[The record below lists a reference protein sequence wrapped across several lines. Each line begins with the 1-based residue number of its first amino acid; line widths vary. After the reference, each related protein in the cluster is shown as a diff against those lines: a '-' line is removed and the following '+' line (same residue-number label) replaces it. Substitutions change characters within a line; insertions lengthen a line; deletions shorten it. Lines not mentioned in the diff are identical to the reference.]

1 MALLCQSMMDYN
13 TILSRLP
20 EKTSLHSVVTK
31 AFKYL
36 FNIIIEVDSLLPYSL
51 EED

>member
-1 MALLCQSMMDYN
+1 MDYN
-13 TILSRLP
+13 TVPSRLP

-36 FNIIIEVDSLLPYSL
+36 FNILIEADSLLPYSL
-51 EED
+51 EEED